1 MSNHIHD
8 ILQSSLSG
16 DEISRKQCLE
26 LMEIHE
32 FSPEMYE
39 LFYTANQLTRERSNG
54 AGQIHAQIG
63 IDYTPCPRKCGF
75 CIFGGNPAQKIEL
88 SKKDILTRAKNFE
101 RAGADALYL
110 MTTASF
116 DFNRYIDLGKDVRKS
131 LSTKI
136 PLVANIDD
144 FGSSEAQ
151 ELQDVGFTA
160 IYHAVRLREG
170 KDTKIDP
177 ATRISTIENAKR
189 AGLKIYFCVEP
200 IGPEHNANEIVD
212 LMFLGKKFKV
222 EFSGAMRRTST
233 PTTRLHNK
241 GEINYVQLAKIVAI
255 TRIVMLNS
263 VIWNCTHEPNLPS
276 LLAGAN
282 LIWAETGPNPRDKCH
297 DTSSSEGRGLSVEQC
312 RKLLKEAGLKTL
324 AKNIHNK

>member
-1 MSNHIHD
+1 MSNRIHD
-8 ILQSSLSG
+8 ILQSSLRG
-16 DEISRKQCLE
+16 DEISRKKCLE

-32 FSPEMYE
+32 YSPEMYE

-54 AGQIHAQIG
+54 VGQIHAQIG
-63 IDYTPCPRKCGF
+63 IDYTACPRKCGF
-75 CIFGGNPAQKIEL
+75 CVFGGMPDLKIEL
-88 SKKDILTRAKNFE
+88 SKEEILARAKNFE

-116 DFNRYIDLGKDVRKS
+116 DFNRFIDLGKEVKKS
-131 LSTKI
+131 LSSKI
-136 PLVANIDD
+136 PFVANIDD
-144 FGSSEAQ
+144 FGSNEAQ
-151 ELQDVGFTA
+151 ELRDVGFTA

-177 ATRISTIENAKR
+177 KTRMATIENAKR
-189 AGLKIYFCVEP
+189 VGLKIFFCVEP
-200 IGPEHNANEIVD
+200 IGPEHNVDEIVD
-212 LMFLGKKFKV
+212 LMFLGKKLGV

-233 PTTRLHNK
+233 PTTRLHDR
-241 GEINYVQLAKIVAI
+241 GEINLVQLAKIVAI
-255 TRIVMLNS
+255 TRMVMGNS
-263 VIWNCTHEPNLPS
+263 AMWNCTHEPNLPS

-312 RKLLKEAGLKTL
+312 RKMLMEAGLKESPQKS
-324 AKNIHNK
+324 AS

>member
-1 MSNHIHD
+1 MSNNIHD
-8 ILQSSLSG
+8 ILQSTLKG
-16 DEISRKQCLE
+16 NEISRKECLE
-26 LMEIHE
+26 LMDIHE

-39 LFYTANQLTRERSNG
+39 LFYTANKLTRERSNNT
-54 AGQIHAQIG
+54 GQIHAQIG
-63 IDYTPCPRKCGF
+63 LDYTACPRKCGF
-75 CIFGGNPAQKIEL
+75 CIFGGIPNEKIEL
-88 SKKDILTRAKNFE
+88 SKEEILTRAKKFE

-116 DFNRYIDLGKDVRKS
+116 DFSNFINLGKEVKKS

-144 FGSSEAQ
+144 FGSTEAQ
-151 ELQDVGFTA
+151 ELRDVGFTA

-177 ATRISTIENAKR
+177 KTRISTIENAKR

-200 IGPEHNANEIVD
+200 IGPEHNADEIID
-212 LMFLGKKFKV
+212 LIFLGKTLGV
-222 EFSGAMRRTST
+222 EFSGAMRRTPT
-233 PTTRLHNK
+233 PTTRLYDK
-241 GEINYVQLAKIVAI
+241 GEINLVQLAKIVAI

-282 LIWAETGPNPRDKCH
+282 IIWAETGPNPRDKCH
-297 DTSSSEGRGLSVEQC
+297 DTSSSEGKGLSVEQC
-312 RKLLKEAGLKTL
+312 RNLLMEAGLKESP
-324 AKNIHNK
+324 KNYAP

>member
-1 MSNHIHD
+1 MSNNIHD
-8 ILQSSLSG
+8 IFQNSLKG
-16 DEISRKQCLE
+16 IEISREECLE

-39 LFYTANQLTRERSNG
+39 LFYTANKLTRKRSNG

-63 IDYTPCPRKCGF
+63 LDYAACPRKCGF
-75 CIFGGNPAQKIEL
+75 CIFGGTPNEKIEL
-88 SKKDILTRAKNFE
+88 SKEEILARAKNFE
-101 RAGADALYL
+101 KAGIDALYL

-116 DFNRYIDLGKDVRKS
+116 DFNKFITLGKEVKKS
-131 LSTKI
+131 LSSKI

-144 FGSSEAQ
+144 FSSTEAQ
-151 ELQDVGFTA
+151 ELRDVGFSA
-160 IYHAVRLREG
+160 IYHTVRLREG

-177 ATRISTIENAKR
+177 KIRIATIENAKR
-189 AGLKIYFCVEP
+189 VGLKIYFCVEP
-200 IGPEHNANEIVD
+200 IGPEHNADEIID
-212 LMFLGKKFKV
+212 LMFLGKKLGV

-233 PTTRLHNK
+233 PTTRLHDH
-241 GEINYVQLAKIVAI
+241 GEINLVQLAKIVAI
-255 TRIVMLNS
+255 TRMVMVNS
-263 VIWNCTHEPNLPS
+263 AIWNCTHEPNLPS

-312 RKLLKEAGLKTL
+312 RKLLMEAGLESP
-324 AKNIHNK
+324 

>member
-8 ILQSSLSG
+8 ILQSSLRG
-16 DEISRKQCLE
+16 DGISRNQCLE
-26 LMEIHE
+26 LMKLDEY
-32 FSPEMYE
+32 SPEMYE
-39 LFYTANQLTRERSNG
+39 LFYAANRLTRERSNG
-54 AGQIHAQIG
+54 IGQVHAQIG
-63 IDYTPCPRKCGF
+63 IDYSACPRKCGF
-75 CIFGGNPAQKIEL
+75 CIFGGMPDQKIEL
-88 SKKDILTRAKNFE
+88 NEEDILIRAKNFE

-116 DFNRYIDLGKDVRKS
+116 NFNRFIDLGEKVKKS
-131 LSTKI
+131 LSSEI

-144 FGSSEAQ
+144 FGSNEAQ
-151 ELQDVGFTA
+151 ELRDVGFTA

-177 ATRISTIENAKR
+177 NTRIATIQNAKR
-189 AGLKIYFCVEP
+189 VGLKIFFCVEP
-200 IGPEHNANEIVD
+200 IGPEHSADEIVD
-212 LMFLGKKFKV
+212 LMFLGKTLGV

-233 PTTRLHNK
+233 PSTRLCGK
-241 GEINYVQLAKIVAI
+241 GEVNFVQLAKIVAI
-255 TRIVMLNS
+255 TRIVMGNS
-263 VIWNCTHEPNLPS
+263 VVWNCTHEPNLPS

-312 RKLLKEAGLKTL
+312 RQLLIDAGLK
-324 AKNIHNK
+324 KSHQK